1 MVSLIV
7 AGEVGFWVVLAA
19 GLGLRYGLR
28 LRRVGAALLVLLPVV
43 DLVILAATVA
53 DLRGGAV
60 ADWTHGLA
68 ASYVGFSVAYGHY
81 LVRWADGHAA
91 HRLAGGPKPAG
102 PPKYG
107 AARAAHEW
115 RMFARTL
122 VASALTVALIA
133 AVQWLVGDGAR
144 TAGLDS
150 WYPRMALVAGINLAV
165 AASYTVFPK
174 REPQATPDRRP

>member
-19 GLGLRYGLR
+19 GLLARYGLR
-28 LRRVGAALLVLLPVV
+28 LRRSGAAVLALLPVV

-53 DLRGGAV
+53 DLRGGAT

-68 ASYVGFSVAYGHY
+68 AAYVGFSLAYGHR

-102 PPKYG
+102 MPKYG
-107 AARAAHEW
+107 AARARYEW
-115 RMFARTL
+115 GVF
-122 VASALTVALIA
+122 ALTLLAAAVTVVLVA
-133 AVQWLVGDGAR
+133 AVQWLAGDGAR
-144 TAGLDS
+144 TAALDS
-150 WYPRMALVAGINLAV
+150 WYPRMGLVVGVNLLV
-165 AASYTVFPK
+165 AASYTLFPK
-174 REPQATPDRRP
+174 RAR

>member
-19 GLGLRYGLR
+19 ALAARYVLH
-28 LRRVGAALLVLLPVV
+28 LRRVSTGLLVLLPVV

-53 DLRGGAV
+53 DLRGGAT

-91 HRLAGGPKPAG
+91 HRLAGAPKPAG

-107 AARAAHEW
+107 SARAAHEW
-115 RMFARTL
+115 RMFARTV
-122 VASALTVALIA
+122 VAAALTVALVF
-133 AVQWLVGDGAR
+133 AVQRLVGDAPR
-144 TAGLDS
+144 TEGLDP
-150 WYPRMALVAGINLAV
+150 WYPRMALVVGINLLIAG
-165 AASYTVFPK
+165 SYTVFPK
-174 REPQATPDRRP
+174 REPGHRTAQ

>member
-7 AGEVGFWVVLAA
+7 AGEIGFWVVLSA
-19 GLGLRYGLR
+19 GLLARYGLR
-28 LRRVGAALLVLLPVV
+28 RRRTGAVLLALLPVV
-43 DLVILAATVA
+43 DLVILGATVA
-53 DLRGGAV
+53 DLRGGAT

-68 ASYVGFSVAYGHY
+68 AAYVGFSVAYGRR

-102 PPKYG
+102 MPKYG
-107 AARAAHEW
+107 AARARYEW
-115 RMFARTL
+115 GVCGLTL
-122 VASALTVALIA
+122 LAAVVTVALIG

-150 WYPRMALVAGINLAV
+150 WYPRMGVAVAVNLVV
-165 AASYTVFPK
+165 AASYTLFPK
-174 REPQATPDRRP
+174 RERPRPRA

>member
-7 AGEVGFWVVLAA
+7 AGEIGFWVVLAA
-19 GLGLRYGLR
+19 ALAVRYGLR
-28 LRRVGAALLVLLPVV
+28 LRRTGAVLLMLLPVV

-68 ASYVGFSVAYGHY
+68 AGYVGFSVAYGHH

-91 HRLAGGPKPAG
+91 HRLAGAPRPAG

-107 AARAAHEW
+107 AAKAAHEW

-122 VASALTVALIA
+122 AASVLTVALVA
-133 AVQWLVGDGAR
+133 AVQWLVGDDAR
-144 TAGLDS
+144 TRGLDS
-150 WYPRMALVAGINLAV
+150 WYPRMALVVGINLVIAG
-165 AASYTVFPK
+165 SYTVFPK
-174 REPQATPDRRP
+174 RGPGAAADRRP

>member
-1 MVSLIV
+1 MVPLIV
-7 AGEVGFWVVLAA
+7 AGEIGFWVVLAVA
-19 GLGLRYGLR
+19 LAVRYGLR
-28 LRRVGAALLVLLPVV
+28 LRRTGAVLLALLPVV
-43 DLVILAATVA
+43 DLLILAATVA

-91 HRLAGGPKPAG
+91 HRLSGAPRPAG

-107 AARAAHEW
+107 PARAAHEW
-115 RMFARTL
+115 RMFLRTL
-122 VASALTVALIA
+122 VASALTVVLIA
-133 AVQWLVGDGAR
+133 AVQWLVGDAAR

-150 WYPRMALVAGINLAV
+150 WYPRMALVVGINLV
-165 AASYTVFPK
+165 IAASYTVFPK
-174 REPQATPDRRP
+174 HEPGTAADRRP